1 VTTTVESTID
11 LAREARREN
20 GRFAGHR
27 NPFELYE
34 IVRVVAEIA
43 AARDEDRYKDPATVT
58 HAAFNSARRAH
69 EPEVG
74 AIPQANEICR
84 QLADFDGAPYPWG
97 ELLALIFDPTRNIK
111 KTHEQRLSEPDR
123 TLTEKHV
130 VYAMFRVASSL
141 GVTTVLPREY
151 DDARDRLLEKA
162 RDDGM
167 ELAIRRVLPS
177 RHQLESACG
186 GSWDRVLE
194 VAGLSPRVLSAPP
207 APQGLPIVD
216 ALVAFYCGRG
226 YLPTQRELE
235 EAGRLGGYAYGGR
248 KGRTWPILLEEA
260 RNQIA
265 ALGLPAPPPYGKTQ
279 AAEDWEPLTLGLAEA
294 PARNIYRYSR
304 VEVVEAVRR
313 FVPTLDGASPTHGR
327 WRSFSNGKHGTPSL
341 TVIIEHGGIVKLMRE
356 ASRPDWRQRAE
367 EWVDPRQRT
376 EETQTAVEAERL
388 RARAMTP
395 RAEEVV
401 GVIGRRGDA
410 SAQVIADEL
419 GWSIYKVRDCLR
431 LLKDADR
438 VEQTQERAQAKN
450 QTYRIKHS
458 PQTEPSQGPQ

>member
-1 VTTTVESTID
+1 MTTIVELGTTP
-11 LAREARREN
+11 ACEARRKN

-27 NPFELYE
+27 NPLELYE

-43 AARDEDRYKDPATVT
+43 AARDDDRSKDPATVT

-84 QLADFDGAPYPWG
+84 QLADFNGVPFAWG
-97 ELLALIFDPTRNIK
+97 ELLALVFDPGRNIK

-123 TLTEKHV
+123 ILTEGHV
-130 VYAMFRVASSL
+130 LYAVFRVASWL
-141 GVTTVLPREY
+141 AVTTLLPHEY
-151 DDARDRLLEKA
+151 DAARESLLEQA
-162 RDDGM
+162 RKEGR

-177 RHQLESACG
+177 RHQVENACG

-207 APQGLPIVD
+207 VPQGLPIVD

-235 EAGRLGGYAYGGR
+235 EAGRLSGYAYEGQKGR
-248 KGRTWPILLEEA
+248 KWAPLLEEA

-265 ALGLPAPPPYGKTQ
+265 ALGLPAPPPYGNTQ
-279 AAEDWEPLTLGLAEA
+279 PAADWEPLTLDLAEA
-294 PARNIYRYSR
+294 PARNKRWYSH
-304 VEVVEAVRR
+304 VEVVEEVRR
-313 FVPTLDGASPTHGR
+313 FVPTLGGASPTHSR
-327 WRSFSNGKHGTPSL
+327 WRSFSSGKQGTPSL
-341 TVIIEHGGIVKLMRE
+341 TVITEHGGIVKLIRE
-356 ASRPDWRQRAE
+356 ASRPDWQQRAE
-367 EWVDPRQRT
+367 EWVDPRRPT
-376 EETQTAVEAERL
+376 EDARAAVEAERL

-395 RAEEVV
+395 RADEVF
-401 GVIGRRGDA
+401 GAIGRRGEV

-419 GWSIYKVRDCLR
+419 GWSVNKVRDCLR

-438 VEQTQERAQAKN
+438 VAQTHDHPQAKN
-450 QTYRIKHS
+450 QTYRIKR
-458 PQTEPSQGPQ
+458 QPSEEAQ